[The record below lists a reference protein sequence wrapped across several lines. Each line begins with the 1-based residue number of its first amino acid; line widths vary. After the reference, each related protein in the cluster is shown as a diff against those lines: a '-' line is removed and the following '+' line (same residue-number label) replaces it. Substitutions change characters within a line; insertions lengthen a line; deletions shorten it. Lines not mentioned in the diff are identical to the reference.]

1 VEIVAEKAEFA
12 VEFRDLPEAAQMDG
26 VQWESFQLSFLNNS
40 SRFGIDRKSRQVGW
54 SFTAALDAVVDGIL
68 NPDTPHI
75 FVSINLDEA
84 KEKIRYVRSIVSALD
99 RPVRPQIVRD
109 SQTEIELANGTR
121 FISHPSRPPRGKPRA
136 RIYLDEA
143 AHYPE
148 GMDREIYRGALPA
161 TTKGDGYIRIGS
173 STMGARGL
181 FWELFT
187 EPMRRYPGYDDARNT
202 IPWWEIRAF
211 STDVPAALM
220 EAPSMQT
227 HERVER
233 FGAQS
238 LVEIFE
244 NMFAEDFQ
252 QEYECEWVDEA
263 SAWIDWGLITAN
275 QRAFQ
280 DADMVYWKAESVEA
294 ALALIPAMQKAIQ
307 ERRIE
312 PVLAGGI
319 DVGRKR
325 NATELVAVG
334 KSTSGQFPTRLLV
347 TLDRVDYDDQERCFY
362 ELITHL
368 PFTQVLIDQNGIG
381 MHLSENLAR
390 RTRKVVPADF
400 TNPSKEL
407 WAVEARLQAERTNV
421 PLPPERDLAYQIH
434 SIKKKVTAA
443 KNNVFDTE
451 KNEKHHAD
459 KFWAWALSV
468 WAANGPRNSGGT
480 MRQARVKGRK

>member
-1 VEIVAEKAEFA
+1 
-12 VEFRDLPEAAQMDG
+12 
-26 VQWESFQLSFLNNS
+26 
-40 SRFGIDRKSRQVGW
+40 
-54 SFTAALDAVVDGIL
+54 
-68 NPDTPHI
+68 
-75 FVSINLDEA
+75 
-84 KEKIRYVRSIVSALD
+84 
-99 RPVRPQIVRD
+99 
-109 SQTEIELANGTR
+109 
-121 FISHPSRPPRGKPRA
+121 
-136 RIYLDEA
+136 
-143 AHYPE
+143 
-148 GMDREIYRGALPA
+148 
-161 TTKGDGYIRIGS
+161 
-173 STMGARGL
+173 
-181 FWELFT
+181 
-187 EPMRRYPGYDDARNT
+187 
-202 IPWWEIRAF
+202 
-211 STDVPAALM
+211 
-220 EAPSMQT
+220 MQT

-233 FGAQS
+233 FGAAA
-238 LVEIFE
+238 LIEIFE
-244 NMFAEDFQ
+244 NMFLEDFQ

-294 ALALIPAMQKAIQ
+294 ALELIPAVQQAIQ

-334 KSTSGQFPTRLLV
+334 KSTSGQFPARLLV
-347 TLDRVDYDDQERCFY
+347 TLDRVPFDDQERCFY
-362 ELITHL
+362 ELITAL

-381 MHLSENLAR
+381 MQLSENLER
-390 RTRKVVPADF
+390 RTRKTSPAEF

-407 WAVEARLQAERTNV
+407 WAVEARVQAERTNV

-459 KFWAWALSV
+459 KFWAWALAV
-468 WAANGPRNSGGT
+468 WAGNAPRNTGGT
-480 MRQARVKGRK
+480 MRQARVKGRS